1 MKEDII
7 QKIAATKRR
16 EVAALKQVFGI
27 TDLICS
33 SEAGNREILSLRDS
47 ILSHPVAI
55 IAEHKRR
62 SPSLGEIAP
71 MSDVGK
77 VATAYAANGA
87 AAMSVLT
94 DTPFFGG
101 SLVDLSMARVAAP
114 SLPILRKEFIVD
126 EYQIHYAKLLG
137 ADAVLLIAS
146 MLSEEDLKDFNDIAH
161 FIGLQT
167 LVEVHSAEEAAI
179 VPKDADMVGI
189 NNRNLST
196 VATDISHSARL
207 IDSLPA
213 DAVKIA
219 ESGIHTPD
227 DILQLK
233 GLGFDGFLI
242 GEAFM
247 STTSPGDTLKEF
259 ISVCES

>member
-1 MKEDII
+1 M
-7 QKIAATKRR
+7 
-16 EVAALKQVFGI
+16 
-27 TDLICS
+27 
-33 SEAGNREILSLRDS
+33 
-47 ILSHPVAI
+47 
-55 IAEHKRR
+55 
-62 SPSLGEIAP
+62 
-71 MSDVGK
+71 
-77 VATAYAANGA
+77 
-87 AAMSVLT
+87 
-94 DTPFFGG
+94 
-101 SLVDLSMARVAAP
+101 DLSMARVAAP

-196 VATDISHSARL
+196 FATDISHSARL

-242 GEAFM
+242 SEAFM

>member
-62 SPSLGEIAP
+62 SPSRGEIAP

-167 LVEVHSAEEAAI
+167 LVEVHSA
-179 VPKDADMVGI
+179 
-189 NNRNLST
+189 
-196 VATDISHSARL
+196 RL